1 MPNDNDIERR
11 FMDSEVRA
19 VTDANGKPIITGYSP
34 VYNQRSSVIA
44 ERGKKFIEVILP
56 GAIDKILPVS
66 DVRGRYN
73 HDVVLART
81 KNGTLELVNTE
92 KGLQYTIH
100 VNESDRQA
108 MDAYSRIQRGEVDG
122 SSFAFTVPPDGDS
135 FMFENGMQ
143 VRYIREIS
151 SLMDVGPVDFPAY
164 PAATTS
170 ASVRSKL
177 ETFQQEETL
186 SPEQAASSGAEAQ
199 VKARQAA
206 RRRSI
211 ELLSVKYP
219 Q

>member
-1 MPNDNDIERR
+1 MPNENDIERR
-11 FMDSEVRA
+11 FMDTEVRA
-19 VTDANGKPIITGYSP
+19 VTDASGKPIITGYSP

-81 KNGTLELVNTE
+81 KNGTLELANTE

-170 ASVRSKL
+170 ASVRSQL
-177 ETFQQEETL
+177 ETFQQSE
-186 SPEQAASSGAEAQ
+186 SPSDQAASSGAEDA

-211 ELLSVKYP
+211 DLLSAK
-219 Q
+219 